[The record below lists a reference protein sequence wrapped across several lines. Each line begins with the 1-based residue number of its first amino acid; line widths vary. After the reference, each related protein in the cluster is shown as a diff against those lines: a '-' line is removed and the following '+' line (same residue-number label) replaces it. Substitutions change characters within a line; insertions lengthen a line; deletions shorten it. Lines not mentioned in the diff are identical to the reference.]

1 MEEKCGDMVEAV
13 DFSDKG
19 HFGWLA
25 HRESIFL
32 NGETATVDTFN
43 NLSSGQHFQRA
54 SCAKFPYKSTY
65 RTGDVSIGGLWGID
79 EAVLGFNDDCGVSI
93 VLDKSLAKEMTFGTA
108 YNNLSTA
115 KAPLKNA

>member
-1 MEEKCGDMVEAV
+1 MAYFGRNREHGDAQICHMEEKCGDMVEAV

-43 NLSSGQHFQRA
+43 KAL
-54 SCAKFPYKSTY
+54 
-65 RTGDVSIGGLWGID
+65 
-79 EAVLGFNDDCGVSI
+79 
-93 VLDKSLAKEMTFGTA
+93 LDQD
-108 YNNLSTA
+108 
-115 KAPLKNA
+115 